1 MVSAATTE
9 QEAVLAR
16 PASVARM
23 FLDRVA
29 ATPEGGAYRRPVS
42 GSRRQRRGLS
52 PSVWSQSSGA
62 ADNCRLPMSASHGR
76 LRV

>member
-1 MVSAATTE
+1 MGTGQQESAMVSAATTE

-29 ATPEGGAYRRPVS
+29 ATPEGGA
-42 GSRRQRRGLS
+42 
-52 PSVWSQSSGA
+52 
-62 ADNCRLPMSASHGR
+62 
-76 LRV
+76 